1 MVSTRVSLRGSQSD
15 KITGPDLNLFVTTFF
30 WRGAPLIGD
39 DYARATLGTQLRWD
53 MLALFHWI
61 KSDFGRKTGVEVW
74 PGIGGSHGDQA
85 INGALYLLQ
94 PEVASQFLDELPCSE
109 TDLQRL
115 AAILGRWE
123 TYKEDLIDLRT
134 KPAPI
139 EVPEAPKP
147 QESAA
152 PVEAQKPP
160 EGWWDC
166 KNCGNDDNPP
176 KSQKCMRCFKPRPGA
191 VEEKPEAPKPEE
203 PTVEAQPTPGM
214 AEWKKTV
221 LKIAAVLASAGVIV
235 KVFTPSYIDII
246 WDAVVG
252 ILRAIGGM

>member
-1 MVSTRVSLRGSQSD
+1 MVETRVSLRGSQSD
-15 KITGPDLNLFVTTFF
+15 KISGADLNLFVTTFF

-61 KSDFGRKTGVEVW
+61 KTEFGRKTGVEVW
-74 PGIGGSHGDQA
+74 PGIGGSHEDQA
-85 INGALYLLQ
+85 INGVLYLLQ

-139 EVPEAPKP
+139 AVPEAPKP
-147 QESAA
+147 QEPA
-152 PVEAQKPP
+152 PVEA
-160 EGWWDC
+160 
-166 KNCGNDDNPP
+166 
-176 KSQKCMRCFKPRPGA
+176 
-191 VEEKPEAPKPEE
+191 PKPDE
-203 PTVEAQPTPGM
+203 PEVEANPGM
-214 AEWKKTV
+214 AQWKKTA
-221 LKIAAVLASAGVIV
+221 LKIAAVLASAGVVV
-235 KVFTPSYIDII
+235 KLLTPSYIDII

-252 ILRAIGGM
+252 ILRAIGSM